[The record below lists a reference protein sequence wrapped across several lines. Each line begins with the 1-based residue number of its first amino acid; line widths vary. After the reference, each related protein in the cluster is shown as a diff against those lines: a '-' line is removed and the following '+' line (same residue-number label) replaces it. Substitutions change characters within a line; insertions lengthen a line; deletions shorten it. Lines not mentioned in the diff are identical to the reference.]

1 MNIYDD
7 FSILS
12 SGIIYFDSA
21 ATTLKPKMVIN
32 EINDYYS
39 KYSSNAHR
47 GDYDIARIVDEK
59 IDHARESIKKFINAK
74 KTEEIV
80 FTSGTTESLNLVIKG
95 FLKKYLKENDEV
107 LTTKAE
113 HASLLLPLFNISK
126 ENKSKIKYI
135 NLKEDLSLDMDDLK
149 NKINKNTKVI
159 VISHVTNVMGDIR
172 DIKEITKIAH
182 QNNILVIVDAAQST
196 PHMKIDVLDMDA
208 DFLCFSAHKMLGP
221 TGIGV
226 LYGKEQYLKE
236 VDPLIEGG
244 GMNDAFDSLGNVLY
258 KALPEKLEAGTP
270 NISGILGFSVAIDY
284 ITKIGIENIHK
295 YEVDLKKYAISKLS
309 KLKNITIYNKDIE
322 NGIITFNVD
331 GVFAQDVASYLNK
344 KNICVRVGS
353 HCAKI
358 LSEVLGVK
366 NTIRI
371 SLYLYNTKEDI
382 DKLAS
387 ALNNDNILYESL

>member
-1 MNIYDD
+1 
-7 FSILS
+7 
-12 SGIIYFDSA
+12 
-21 ATTLKPKMVIN
+21 
-32 EINDYYS
+32 
-39 KYSSNAHR
+39 
-47 GDYDIARIVDEK
+47 
-59 IDHARESIKKFINAK
+59 
-74 KTEEIV
+74 
-80 FTSGTTESLNLVIKG
+80 
-95 FLKKYLKENDEV
+95 
-107 LTTKAE
+107 
-113 HASLLLPLFNISK
+113 
-126 ENKSKIKYI
+126 
-135 NLKEDLSLDMDDLK
+135 MDDLK

-196 PHMKIDVLDMDA
+196 HHMKIDVLDMDA

-258 KALPEKLEAGTP
+258 KPLPEKLEAGTP

-331 GVFAQDVASYLNK
+331 GIFAQDVASYLNK